1 MKRTIRLTESELRKM
16 IVDTVNTMLNEETE
30 EQKRKRQME
39 DDWNDLERPMKYYKS
54 SLPSDS
60 KYTQAPPQL

>member
-16 IVDTVNTMLNEETE
+16 IVDTVNTILNEETE

-39 DDWNDLERPMKYYKS
+39 DD
-54 SLPSDS
+54 
-60 KYTQAPPQL
+60 